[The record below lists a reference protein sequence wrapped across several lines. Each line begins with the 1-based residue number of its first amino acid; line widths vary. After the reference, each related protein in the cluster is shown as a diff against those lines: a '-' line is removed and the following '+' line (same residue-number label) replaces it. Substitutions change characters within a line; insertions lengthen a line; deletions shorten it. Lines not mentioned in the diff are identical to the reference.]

1 VQYDPNDLTQVRLYE
16 ETASGKR
23 YVADAMPYFE
33 VARAM
38 QDATHES
45 SSYIRRVMNLEEQIR
60 IDTYLDNIALEH
72 EAGIAPEQFGLNRPR
87 PKGISKRL
95 LAPVVDAVP
104 TSAKRE
110 RVRRDEIMF
119 GKFEKEI
126 SNITYDEVNM
136 YDKL

>member
-1 VQYDPNDLTQVRLYE
+1 MQYDPNDLTQVRLYD

-60 IDTYLDNIALEH
+60 IDTYMDNIKLEH
-72 EAGIAPEQFGLNRPR
+72 EHDVAPEQFGLNRPGL
-87 PKGISKRL
+87 KGISKKQL
-95 LAPVVDAVP
+95 EENDVP
-104 TSAKRE
+104 ILP
-110 RVRRDEIMF
+110 RRTRRKTEKINIDQM
-119 GKFEKEI
+119 EKEI
-126 SNITYDEVNM
+126 SNLTYDEVDM